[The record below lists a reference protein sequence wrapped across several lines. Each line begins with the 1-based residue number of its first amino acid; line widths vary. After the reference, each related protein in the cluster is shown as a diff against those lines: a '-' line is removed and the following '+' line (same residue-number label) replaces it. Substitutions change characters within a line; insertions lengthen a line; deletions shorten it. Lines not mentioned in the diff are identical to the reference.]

1 MGSFGNAIPKER
13 KIYGNWQV
21 KSPEGILM
29 FRCDEKKAMWYV
41 KRDLGEIVQEDP
53 KIVQLKFKPNG
64 LGNHHKKYG
73 LTEMKNKCVVCGT
86 DEYLTRHHVVPHC
99 YRKFFPESIKS
110 HNFHDVLS
118 LCVDCHERYER
129 KATDFKIKLAG
140 VYNAPI
146 NGDLINNKD
155 LIKVRKLASCL
166 LNNGYQM
173 QKNRVNEVKSEIK
186 SFFGLKKLHK
196 KRLENLMNLELK
208 IINRTHGEL
217 VVSKIDNIDD
227 FMTSWR
233 KHFIENNDCKYL
245 PLDWSVENEEI

>member
-1 MGSFGNAIPKER
+1 MKSYSKYP
-13 KIYGNWQV
+13 IYGNYRV

-29 FRCDEKKAMWYV
+29 FRCDEKKANWYLS
-41 KRDLGEIVQEDP
+41 RDLAEILP
-53 KIVQLKFKPNG
+53 KEVLTIRLKFKPRG
-64 LGNHHKKYG
+64 LGNHNKSFG
-73 LTEMKNKCVVCGT
+73 LKEMKNICVNCGKT
-86 DEYLTRHHVVPHC
+86 SELNRHHVVPYC

-118 LCVDCHERYER
+118 LCVDCHENYER
-129 KATDFKIKLAG
+129 KATDFKIELADI
-140 VYNAPI
+140 YNAPI

-155 LIKVRKLASCL
+155 LIKARKLASCL
-166 LNNGYQM
+166 LNNGHQM
-173 QKNRVNEVKSEIK
+173 PKNRVNEVKNEIK

-208 IINRTHGEL
+208 IINKTHGEL
-217 VVSKIDNIDD
+217 VVSQINNIDD

-245 PLDWSVENEEI
+245 PLDWSVENEEN